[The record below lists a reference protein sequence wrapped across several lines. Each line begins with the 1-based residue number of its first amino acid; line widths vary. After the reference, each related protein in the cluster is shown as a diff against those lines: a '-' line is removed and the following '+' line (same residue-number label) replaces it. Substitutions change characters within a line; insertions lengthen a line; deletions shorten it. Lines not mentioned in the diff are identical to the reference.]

1 MSFWD
6 TLSDVTADGTAV
18 GFDAPGGL
26 YDRLFQK
33 IEQSS
38 LLPKSKAGCRT
49 IAGIL
54 FAANS
59 LLKQRMGNSP
69 VSNLFNR
76 VWESTARQITRRVL
90 DRNQPHPGNVYQ
102 LVDGRTPQPAPTK
115 GRDAFF
121 QVSAEIR
128 EKLRQQSEQLETD
141 DQRQLY
147 KNCLGR
153 ATAAELASIAEMPIE
168 DLGMFLSFFTKKS
181 FTASTARHATQ
192 AVNSLTR
199 FIAPWMGKGRE

>member
-1 MSFWD
+1 MSLWD
-6 TLSDVTADGTAV
+6 TLSDVGADGTAV
-18 GFDAPGGL
+18 GFDAPDGL
-26 YDRLFQK
+26 YDRLFEK

-38 LLPKSKAGCRT
+38 LLPKSKNGCRA

-69 VSNLFNR
+69 ASNFFNR
-76 VWESTARQITRRVL
+76 VWESTARQVTRRAL
-90 DRNQPHPGNVYQ
+90 DRDQPHPGNAYQ
-102 LVDGRTPQPAPTK
+102 LVDGHAPQPAPAK

-121 QVSAEIR
+121 QVSAEVR
-128 EKLRQQSEQLETD
+128 EKLRQQSQQLETD

-153 ATAAELASIAEMPIE
+153 ATTAELTSVAEMPIE
-168 DLGMFLSFFTKKS
+168 DLVMFLSFFTKKS
-181 FTASTARHATQ
+181 VTASMIAGMNELTARLNRRA
-192 AVNSLTR
+192 
-199 FIAPWMGKGRE
+199 GKKE